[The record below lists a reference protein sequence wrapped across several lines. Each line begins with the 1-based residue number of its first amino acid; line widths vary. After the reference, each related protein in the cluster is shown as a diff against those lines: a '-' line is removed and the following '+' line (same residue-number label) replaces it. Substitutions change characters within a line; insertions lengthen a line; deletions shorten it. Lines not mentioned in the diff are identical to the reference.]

1 MAQAVTIPANDLK
14 RPFELHADAYEQKAL
29 EVLRSGWY
37 ILGKEV
43 SAFEQA
49 FAAYLGARCCVG
61 LASGLDSLWMAFRLL
76 GIGPGDEV
84 IVCANAYIACV
95 MGITINGASPVFVEP
110 DEYDNIDAGRIEA
123 AITPA
128 TKAILAVHLFG
139 QTCDM
144 DAICQIVRK
153 YGLRLVEDCA
163 QSHGTLFHGKQSG
176 TFGDIGCFSFY
187 PTKGLGAFGD
197 GGCIVTDDEEL
208 AGRCRALR
216 NYGSRVKYHN
226 EVVGANSRLDEIQA
240 GLLHVKLGFL
250 EELNQERREI
260 ARRYQEGLDT
270 AFLTLPKV
278 RPGVISTWHQFVIH
292 SPHRDALKAWLA
304 ENGIGSEIHYPIP
317 PHLSEAYRYLG
328 YHEGDFPITEKNAR
342 EVLSLPMFNGLRED
356 EQAFVIDTINRFRP

>member
-1 MAQAVTIPANDLK
+1 M
-14 RPFELHADAYEQKAL
+14 
-29 EVLRSGWY
+29 
-37 ILGKEV
+37 
-43 SAFEQA
+43 
-49 FAAYLGARCCVG
+49 G

-123 AITPA
+123 AVTPA

-260 ARRYQEGLDT
+260 ARLYQEGLDT

-278 RPGVISTWHQFVIH
+278 RPGVTSTWHQFVIH

>member
-1 MAQAVTIPANDLK
+1 MAFPAACRLADSTGTMETML
-14 RPFELHADAYEQKAL
+14 LHLHLVRHGQTFFNRYNRLQGWSNSPLTDAGLADADKAAAK
-29 EVLRSGWY
+29 LRD
-37 ILGKEV
+37 IE
-43 SAFEQA
+43 
-49 FAAYLGARCCVG
+49 FAAAYCSDTTRAQVTAQRI
-61 LASGLDSLWMAFRLL
+61 LD
-76 GIGPGDEV
+76 
-84 IVCANAYIACV
+84 AN
-95 MGITINGASPVFVEP
+95 
-110 DEYDNIDAGRIEA
+110 EA
-123 AITPA
+123 AGHVRPS
-128 TKAILAVHLFG
+128 LVSDMHFREQFYGYFEG
-139 QTCDM
+139 QDM
-144 DAICQIVRK
+144 SVAWTAAGGPHGAKNYNDIVRK

-226 EVVGANSRLDEIQA
+226 EAVGANSRLDEIQA

-278 RPGVISTWHQFVIH
+278 RPGVTSTWHQFVIH